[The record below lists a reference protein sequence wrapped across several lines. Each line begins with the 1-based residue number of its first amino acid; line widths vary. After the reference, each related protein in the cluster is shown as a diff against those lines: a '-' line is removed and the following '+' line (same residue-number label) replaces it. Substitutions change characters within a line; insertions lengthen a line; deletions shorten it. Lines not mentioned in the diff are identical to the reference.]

1 MSGSIIIAN
10 FMSCQVL
17 TVKASRARR
26 WHRWRAQ
33 EEDDENWNWMRRC
46 WHDYGALFV
55 TSITEKKEKEWLR
68 DSRRSLCSPFRCF
81 ILSITNARR
90 VHPQNPDTINRV
102 LCKTRSLLRH
112 RCQRSVLIKIN
123 HFRARHK
130 SVFNAMHQVQ
140 QSVWMDATSAANKIT
155 RINCIKQRER
165 RQVSLPKK
173 YSLA

>member
-1 MSGSIIIAN
+1 MTSLTGS
-10 FMSCQVL
+10 
-17 TVKASRARR
+17 RRR
-26 WHRWRAQ
+26 WRKLKLNATLLTWLWCIICHINNQ
-33 EEDDENWNWMRRC
+33 
-46 WHDYGALFV
+46 
-55 TSITEKKEKEWLR
+55 KKEKEWLR